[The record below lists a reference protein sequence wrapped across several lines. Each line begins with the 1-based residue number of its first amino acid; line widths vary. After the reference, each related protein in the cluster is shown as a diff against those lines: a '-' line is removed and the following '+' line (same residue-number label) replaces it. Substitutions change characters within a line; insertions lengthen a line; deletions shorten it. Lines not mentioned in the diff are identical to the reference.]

1 MRTKK
6 RIIREQQEL
15 IDQLQLRLSQQ
26 EAAIVQLQ
34 TSVTDY
40 RSREQSIANAMTEAA
55 ELRRRICTDAEKDA
69 STLRT
74 EAETERRQ
82 AHQESE
88 TLIEAAYQNARD
100 IVKEANAESRK
111 KLEQTEAAINTY
123 SEVLHQYNTMVL
135 DHAKT
140 AEENARR
147 YAEFYRQM
155 QFSVPDLLGETA
167 DLGSLPDAP
176 DVSVGEIGDDPAK
189 LMRNIYTIEKR
200 DLPVTDVPDR
210 TSCEQEP
217 ACDGAAQADAAEET
231 PVCAGDTG
239 AACLTDE
246 PAPEAEPA
254 CASQPAAEEAGAAG
268 GPSTEDANDTG
279 EPEDEADAGEPA
291 GEDGAEELP
300 PSVSEL
306 VSDEAAGD
314 DAVELDR
321 LLDDIINAAG

>member
-26 EAAIVQLQ
+26 EAAIAHLQ
-34 TSVTDY
+34 TSVTDF

-55 ELRRRICTDAEKDA
+55 ELRKRICTDAEKDA
-69 STLRT
+69 AALRT
-74 EAETERRQ
+74 EAEAERRQ

-155 QFSVPDLLGETA
+155 QFSVPDLLGDTA
-167 DLGSLPDAP
+167 NLGSLPDAP

-210 TSCEQEP
+210 TSCEPEP
-217 ACDGAAQADAAEET
+217 ACDAPLSDAEWTEMPAAEPE
-231 PVCAGDTG
+231 
-239 AACLTDE
+239 
-246 PAPEAEPA
+246 PEAEPV
-254 CASQPAAEEAGAAG
+254 CAAEQAEVQA
-268 GPSTEDANDTG
+268 EV
-279 EPEDEADAGEPA
+279 EPCQTVTADAPAQPA
-291 GEDGAEELP
+291 GEQIPEEENDAEELP
-300 PSVSEL
+300 PCVSEL
-306 VSDEAAGD
+306 VSDEPGA